1 MAILKLTPTLMRHLD
16 EGGDTPLSSMS
27 PQTGF
32 VGWGAQY
39 NNYKQAKI
47 LTKFSQT
54 ALAQGIGA
62 GRLISATLVVLQQS
76 YNGEGKYKSL
86 YEVTGTWGGATTGRD
101 LQTLAYNPT
110 QLSSV
115 YMGKVSNAWHRFD
128 VTGAVQKWLTGG
140 GTTADNGFLL
150 QDQSLV
156 DGVTSYIPITLP
168 GHAATSQHPYLE
180 IVYDPNTAPTTPGTF
195 TSPVGVLNGGS
206 SVTVAWGPSTD
217 AEGNLI
223 TYYPEYRYYI
233 NGVAQ
238 GWVSL
243 VNNNSLSRLL
253 TLSTDKTMDKIEFR
267 VRAFD
272 GTDYSS
278 YRNSSVFTIGHNT
291 IPTLTLKTGNNL
303 TLSEAVGQ
311 NEILVDGSA
320 LDADPNNTVTIKAQF
335 NNGTVR
341 NLNSAISNGTTPIP
355 FSKLFTYSDKKMFDG
370 DTPLTVELAENVDH
384 TLKVWAEDGQ
394 GGISTIAERKFRVIH
409 NRPPVISDN
418 DRDLGTLIET
428 PSVTY
433 QVNDLEGQAI
443 TVTEKINGQ
452 VIRTFEAEPNT
463 DYTIEIPIEKWIPL
477 QLQQHS
483 LTIEAVDTIGAKSIR
498 TFTFTRIEDTILLE
512 LKNPFITDI
521 AASRILVTP
530 DVYVPIGA
538 TIKIEACNNA
548 FDAEPTWEDITG
560 MAMNKRGY
568 TFTNTEKTAEEW
580 GINIRFTLEK
590 GTASQQVRLEGFG
603 GAFD

>member
-1 MAILKLTPTLMRHLD
+1 MAWERLGQLASNVTIVTTTVR
-16 EGGDTPLSSMS
+16 
-27 PQTGF
+27 
-32 VGWGAQY
+32 
-39 NNYKQAKI
+39 
-47 LTKFSQT
+47 T
-54 ALAQGIGA
+54 AVN
-62 GRLISATLVVLQQS
+62 ISASGNLSVGFYWSDGSQHSSAAFSGLPSRSNVSQYS
-76 YNGEGKYKSL
+76 DKYRYRVKV
-86 YEVTGTWGGATTGRD
+86 ERTTGAH
-101 LQTLAYNPT
+101 LGYVEFNPFIGT
-110 QLSSV
+110 DREAGSANFSV
-115 YMGKVSNAWHRFD
+115 STNVN
-128 VTGAVQKWLTGG
+128 V
-140 GTTADNGFLL
+140 FLE
-150 QDQSLV
+150 
-156 DGVTSYIPITLP
+156 
-168 GHAATSQHPYLE
+168 AE
-180 IVYDPNTAPTTPGTF
+180 IINTAPTTPGSF
-195 TSPVGVLNGGS
+195 TQPIGVLKGGANIT
-206 SVTVAWGPSTD
+206 VTWGASTD

-223 TYYPEYRYYI
+223 TYYPEYRYYQ

-238 GWVSL
+238 SWVSIA
-243 VNNNSLSRLL
+243 NNNSLTRAL
-253 TLSTDKTMDKIEFR
+253 TLTTDKTIDKIEFR

-272 GTDYSS
+272 GTSYSS
-278 YRNSSVFTIGHNT
+278 YRDSLVFTIGHNT
-291 IPTLTLKTGNNL
+291 IPTLTLNTANNL

-320 LDADPNNTVTIKAQF
+320 LDTESNNTVTIKAQF
-335 NNGTVR
+335 NNGTIR
-341 NLNSAISNGTTPIP
+341 NLNSAISNGSMPIP
-355 FSKLFTYSDKKMFDG
+355 FSKLFTYSDKKIFDG
-370 DTPLTVELAENVDH
+370 DTPLTVELAEHVDH

-394 GGISTIAERKFRVIH
+394 GGISTVAERKFRVIH

-418 DRDLGTLIET
+418 DRDLGTLMES
-428 PSVTY
+428 PSIPY

-452 VIRTFEAEPNT
+452 VIRTFEATPNT
-463 DYTIEIPIEKWIPL
+463 DYTLEIPIEMWIPL

-498 TFTFTRIEDTILLE
+498 TFTFTRNEDTILLE
-512 LKNPFITDI
+512 LKNPFVTDI

-530 DVYVPIGA
+530 DVYVPIGS

-548 FDAEPTWEDITG
+548 FDSEPTWEDITG